1 VSARSSS
8 RTTKPPPLKA
18 RLREAASEVIL
29 DAVEEVALER
39 GLDGASIA
47 AIADRAGVAVGTL
60 YNYFPDRDAMIS
72 ALFQAR
78 RSELA
83 PRVVA
88 AAKDAEAMPF
98 EQRLRSYV
106 RAVFAAFEAR
116 RPFIRLAIALDHEG
130 RRVPVKESTL
140 MALFTSHVEAILRD
154 GATIGRLAA
163 ARTSELARF
172 FIGAMKAYHH
182 WVLEGDGVSDA
193 DFFVDTFLHG
203 ALAAREAAAP

>member
-1 VSARSSS
+1 
-8 RTTKPPPLKA
+8 
-18 RLREAASEVIL
+18 
-29 DAVEEVALER
+29 
-39 GLDGASIA
+39 
-47 AIADRAGVAVGTL
+47 
-60 YNYFPDRDAMIS
+60 M
-72 ALFQAR
+72 
-78 RSELA
+78 
-83 PRVVA
+83 
-88 AAKDAEAMPF
+88 
-98 EQRLRSYV
+98 
-106 RAVFAAFEAR
+106 
-116 RPFIRLAIALDHEG
+116 
-130 RRVPVKESTL
+130 PVKESTL